1 MSLVVSRFYDDHSI
15 VIRITVQKAL
25 NNFKMYMGLNMFK
38 GITDKAKSLAD
49 AVNKEPLLLKVRDYK
64 QKRADANPRFT
75 S

>member
-1 MSLVVSRFYDDHSI
+1 
-15 VIRITVQKAL
+15 
-25 NNFKMYMGLNMFK
+25 MGLNMFK

-49 AVNKEPLLLKVRDYK
+49 AVNKEPLLLKVRDCK